1 MKNKPFLPLDGTSTG
16 LLGICLIATVAFS
29 LAMPGRFLTENT
41 FLSIAFQLPEL
52 GLLTFAMFV
61 PMLSGG
67 LNLSI
72 IGTANLTSLFMAW
85 LLIHYVPV
93 DASIGVQLMWL
104 LLALLGAAVIAVLIG
119 VLTGLMISRIGAH
132 PILVTLGSMTII
144 SGVGVYLTKGAA
156 LSGMPPIVRSMGS
169 EVIWG
174 IPVPLIIFIVA
185 TGFLA
190 LLLGRTRLGKNI
202 YMCGSNINATWFSGI
217 RTDRIMMAIYSISS
231 LLCVLAGLI
240 MMARFNS
247 ARMGYGDSYLLLT
260 VLAIVLGGT
269 DPFGGVGK
277 VVHVFCALL
286 VLQVIA
292 TGLSLAGV
300 SLHFNLAVWGITLIF
315 ALAFKFFKNKWQAQR
330 AMKLNRKKYQQQ
342 LATRGER

>member
-1 MKNKPFLPLDGTSTG
+1 MKKHPFFPLDGTSTG
-16 LLGICLIATVAFS
+16 LLSICLLATIAFS

-85 LLIHYVPV
+85 LLIHYVPA
-93 DASIGVQLMWL
+93 DASTAVQLAWL
-104 LLALLGAAVIAVLIG
+104 VLALLGAAVIAVVIG
-119 VLTGLMISRIGAH
+119 VLTGLMISRVGAH

-144 SGVGVYLTKGAA
+144 SGVGIYLTKGAA
-156 LSGMPPIVRSMGS
+156 LSGMPPVVRSMGS
-169 EVIWG
+169 ETIGG
-174 IPVPLIIFIVA
+174 IPIPLIVFLVA
-185 TGFLA
+185 TLFLA
-190 LLLGRTRLGKNI
+190 LLLGKTRLGKNI

-217 RTDRIMMAIYSISS
+217 RTDRILMAIYSLSS

-300 SLHFNLAVWGITLIF
+300 SLHFNLAVWGITLIS

-330 AMKLNRKKYQQQ
+330 AMKLNRRKYQQL
-342 LATRGER
+342 LATREER

>member
-1 MKNKPFLPLDGTSTG
+1 MKKHPFFPLDGTSTG
-16 LLGICLIATVAFS
+16 LLSICLLATIAFS

-85 LLIHYVPV
+85 LLIHYVPA
-93 DASIGVQLMWL
+93 DASTGVQLAWL
-104 LLALLGAAVIAVLIG
+104 VLALLGAAVIAVVIG
-119 VLTGLMISRIGAH
+119 VLTGLMISRVGAH

-144 SGVGVYLTKGAA
+144 SGVGIYLTKGAA
-156 LSGMPPIVRSMGS
+156 LSGMPPVVRSMGS
-169 EVIWG
+169 ETIGG
-174 IPVPLIIFIVA
+174 IPIPLIVFLVA
-185 TGFLA
+185 TLFLA
-190 LLLGRTRLGKNI
+190 LLLGKTRLGKNI

-217 RTDRIMMAIYSISS
+217 RTDRILMAIYSLSS

-300 SLHFNLAVWGITLIF
+300 SLHFNLAVWGITLIS

-330 AMKLNRKKYQQQ
+330 AMKLNRRKYQQL
-342 LATRGER
+342 LATREER